1 MEEEEQHLGGCI
13 GGLRGGGSLGGVMQ
27 EVVQCWGDARGGVGG
42 LTGSGGTAV
51 IYGWGRR
58 GGWEGWGGL
67 FLFPLAIEWGEKW
80 VLGVFPLVMGGGPQV
95 SFCLRRGWGGG
106 GAEIGL

>member
-1 MEEEEQHLGGCI
+1 MLGGCT
-13 GGLRGGGSLGGVMQ
+13 
-27 EVVQCWGDARGGVGG
+27 GGVGG
-42 LTGSGGTAV
+42 LIGSGGTAV